1 MSLEWVKEF
10 LGKDYEI
17 IGTYLALLIL
27 RGRFCD
33 TDFEEKPSIEV
44 LNSFFRE
51 YTSLYVSFVGTD
63 YAYHAYSV
71 GLKFIIRLL
80 EDHRNLKALH
90 RNRVLEEIESNYY
103 EIFKQAFLKFLRI
116 EKIPEELREKLAEL
130 LRNIKLGAYDRSL
143 TFSGSA
149 ILNIDITLLLFTS
162 SISFDSLINVLEGIG
177 IVKAKYPQQPYF
189 IIPAPLLEDL
199 VIERLL
205 RRVEKVPEERVKLPK
220 IVDFEKYKEYTLS
233 KTLIED
239 FLTEFFQNLG
249 FKISKY
255 VVIELENGEKMYINM
270 VCEREVENFTF
281 KIWIDYDQWRRELY
295 ESYVNEL
302 RRMLILSKVKPNITI
317 IITRKVPDELRRLLN
332 ELNVMIIE
340 VREVERVEDFLMQI
354 YKPLIKLILPEKMIE
369 QFMKIR
375 ESLSKVISELSSVK
389 ELMEQF
395 Y

>member
-10 LGKDYEI
+10 LGKDYEV

-33 TDFEEKPSIEV
+33 IDFKEKPSIEI
-44 LNSFFRE
+44 LNSVFRE

-63 YAYHAYSV
+63 YAYHAYNV
-71 GLKFIIRLL
+71 GLKFVTKLL
-80 EDHRNLKALH
+80 EDHRNLEALH

-199 VIERLL
+199 IIEKLS
-205 RRVEKVPEERVKLPK
+205 RRVEKVLEEHAKLSK

-255 VVIELENGEKMYINM
+255 VIIELENGEKMYINM
-270 VCEREVENFTF
+270 VCEREVENLTF
-281 KIWIDYDQWRRELY
+281 RLWIDYDQWRRELY
-295 ESYVNEL
+295 ESYVSEL

-317 IITRKVPDELRRLLN
+317 IITKKVPDELKRVLK

-340 VREVERVEDFLMQI
+340 VREVEDVKDFLIQI
-354 YKPLIKLILPEKMIE
+354 YKPLIKLILPEKIIE
-369 QFMKIR
+369 QLMRIR

-389 ELMEQF
+389 ELIEQF